1 MSIALSLLISRDQTR
16 FVELLLQVYPN
27 VMDSAKNKEATMTR
41 NEMAQLPSVKE
52 QVRADHRSGCQP
64 VSLL

>member
-27 VMDSAKNKEATMTR
+27 VMDSTKNKEATMTR

-52 QVRADHRSGCQP
+52 QVRADNRSGCQP